1 MKHARVLLLML
12 VAACGEAE
20 TASDA
25 QAIADTTP
33 AATLVKAAP
42 PTLDSLV
49 LRLDGAG
56 GYYWPK
62 TGRQLELTNS
72 ALPAQ
77 DFRAHGREGVQRLI
91 DCLTD
96 TTATR
101 TFHAEDTEFKYP
113 RGVLCYEL
121 LRQLFDID
129 RSRQLP
135 IDDQDL
141 YVSMEKGQVRPEL
154 ARAQRAYKVI
164 FNARAFR
171 LRSLAPA
178 G

>member
-1 MKHARVLLLML
+1 MKHARLLLLML

-25 QAIADTTP
+25 QVTP
-33 AATLVKAAP
+33 DAAPAEALVKAAP
-42 PTLDSLV
+42 PTLEDLV
-49 LRLDGAG
+49 LRLDSAG

-62 TGRQLELTNS
+62 TRRQLELTNS

-96 TTATR
+96 TATTK
-101 TFHAEDTEFKYP
+101 TFHADESEFKYP

-121 LRQLFDID
+121 LQLLVDID

-135 IDDQDL
+135 FDDQDL
-141 YVSMEKGQVRPEL
+141 YVSMEKGEVRSEL
-154 ARAQRAYKVI
+154 KRAQRAYQVI
-164 FNARAFR
+164 YNARAFR
-171 LRSLAPA
+171 LRTIAPA